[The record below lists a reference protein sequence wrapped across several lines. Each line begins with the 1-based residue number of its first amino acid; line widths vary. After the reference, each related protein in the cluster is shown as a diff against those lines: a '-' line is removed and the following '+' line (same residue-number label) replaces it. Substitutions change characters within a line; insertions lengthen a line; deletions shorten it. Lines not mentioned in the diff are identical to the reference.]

1 MRLSFPLEPKFP
13 FAIQTKEMESKLSSV
28 YKEMESKFRM
38 ISFKESSSLSALRR
52 MCEAEREIRSERF
65 EDRERYRHC

>member
-1 MRLSFPLEPKFP
+1 M
-13 FAIQTKEMESKLSSV
+13 KEMESKLSSAN
-28 YKEMESKFRM
+28 KEIETKFRM

-65 EDRERYRHC
+65 EGQREIQTLLEERRLRGI